1 MRRSRVERDPNPLE
15 RFRLDLIADKLHGQ
29 CIITKKNSK
38 NDLKN
43 KPASAAAVTVANPA
57 GRDWFS
63 GVIRRFFEK
72 KTWNTFQSDDG
83 PF

>member
-15 RFRLDLIADKLHGQ
+15 RFRLDLIVDKLHGQ
-29 CIITKKNSK
+29 CIITKKIVK
-38 NDLKN
+38 MILK
-43 KPASAAAVTVANPA
+43 KTASAAAVTVANPA